1 MLSFVLF
8 LDFTLESKFLQYYS
22 TSLYKIIM
30 ATWSYSQSYVV
41 IFNVEFVC
49 SPSPTTGFYV
59 EALVSPALEKHA
71 WLILAVMVWE
81 NSTKRNSEY

>member
-1 MLSFVLF
+1 
-8 LDFTLESKFLQYYS
+8 
-22 TSLYKIIM
+22 M

-49 SPSPTTGFYV
+49 SSSPTTGFYV

-81 NSTKRNSEY
+81 NST